1 MTKPAE
7 PRDPGRGEPHSDEP
21 RRVLVLL
28 SPANVW
34 RVGFAVVAVVVVV
47 YLIRFILTDA
57 GTLVIVVVMAWF
69 LSLAMEPAV
78 GRLSRHMRRGAA
90 AVLVMVGIAL
100 LAGLFLYLF
109 GNLFVEQAALL
120 VQALPDVVT
129 GAIDWINAR
138 FGTRY
143 DIDTI
148 LSSINLTPQQ
158 AATYAQDL
166 VGGVL
171 GLLGTITAAVFNTF
185 ALLLLTFYFSAD
197 GPRLRRWLAQLLPG
211 RVQQVF
217 ITIWDVSLVKTGG
230 YVSARLILATINAF
244 CSALVFMLIG
254 LPSWLALGVWTGLVA
269 QLVPTIGT
277 YIAIAL
283 PAIVGLVS
291 PRPWVGLAAL
301 AWGVLYQQVENL
313 TLEPRISGRSVDA
326 PRCRVRGRAAGSAA
340 VRGGGRAARGAGA
353 GHAAVAGGH
362 VRGAQGDDAAHARG
376 AGGVPGR
383 GRRPRRPAARP
394 RTGRGAAGQTGGG
407 RRGPGEGARGGLR
420 PGAPCARERA
430 ARRRVYT
437 SPAAWERCL
446 SSASYTCRRPPVS
459 RSRTCFS
466 MSRNTE

>member
-7 PRDPGRGEPHSDEP
+7 PRGPRRHGESRAEERPGEP
-21 RRVLVLL
+21 RRVQVLL

-57 GTLVIVVVMAWF
+57 GSLVVVVVMAWF

-90 AVLVMVGIAL
+90 AVLVMIGLAL
-100 LAGLFLYLF
+100 FAGLFLYLF

-120 VQALPDVVT
+120 VRALPEVVT
-129 GAIDWINAR
+129 GAIDWVNGR

-143 DIDTI
+143 DISTI

-217 ITIWDVSLVKTGG
+217 LTVWDVSLVKTGG
-230 YVSARLILATINAF
+230 YVSARLILATINA
-244 CSALVFMLIG
+244 STSTLVFSLIG
-254 LPSWLALGVWTGLVA
+254 MPSWLALGVWTGVVA
-269 QLVPTIGT
+269 QFVPTIGT

-283 PAIVGLVS
+283 PTVVGLAS
-291 PRPWVGLAAL
+291 PSPWIGVAAL
-301 AWGVLYQQVENL
+301 AWGILYQQVENL
-313 TLEPRISGRSVDA
+313 TLEPRISGRSVNMHPGVA
-326 PRCRVRGRAAGSAA
+326 FAGVLLGAA
-340 VRGGGRAARGAGA
+340 VRGGGRAAGGAGA
-353 GHAAVAGGH
+353 GHAAVAGRH
-362 VRGAQGDDAAHARG
+362 VRLAQGDDAGHARG

-383 GRRPRRPAARP
+383 GRGPRRPPATRLGAGSGGGSGHGGREGHPARRRLCAAPPAGRRQVSVRAAARQV
-394 RTGRGAAGQTGGG
+394 GLGA
-407 RRGPGEGARGGLR
+407 
-420 PGAPCARERA
+420 A
-430 ARRRVYT
+430 ARR
-437 SPAAWERCL
+437 
-446 SSASYTCRRPPVS
+446 
-459 RSRTCFS
+459 
-466 MSRNTE
+466 

>member
-7 PRDPGRGEPHSDEP
+7 PRDLGSRKHRSDEP
-21 RRVLVLL
+21 RRVQVLL

-34 RVGFAVVAVVVVV
+34 RVGFAVVAVAVVV

-57 GTLVIVVVMAWF
+57 GSLVIVVVMAWF

-78 GRLSRHMRRGAA
+78 GQLSRHMRRGAA
-90 AVLVMVGIAL
+90 AVLVMAGIAV

-129 GAIDWINAR
+129 GAIDWINGR

-230 YVSARLILATINAF
+230 YVSARLILAAINAF
-244 CSALVFMLIG
+244 CSTLVFMLIG
-254 LPSWLALGVWTGLVA
+254 LPSWLALGVWTGVVA
-269 QLVPTIGT
+269 QFVPTIGT

-283 PAIVGLVS
+283 PTVVGLVS

-301 AWGVLYQQVENL
+301 AWGILYQQVENL
-313 TLEPRISGRSVDA
+313 TLEPRISGRSVNMHPGVAFAGVLLGAQLFGAVGALLAVPVLAMLLSLVDTFVARKEMMPLMPEVPEAYLAEDEGPADA
-326 PRCRVRGRAAGSAA
+326 PPGPEPDEEKPETPGEGDADQAKTTEAERPASKEGRPASGAGRAAPEAAEGERPSVGSTPPRPPGSAA
-340 VRGGGRAARGAGA
+340 
-353 GHAAVAGGH
+353 
-362 VRGAQGDDAAHARG
+362 
-376 AGGVPGR
+376 
-383 GRRPRRPAARP
+383 
-394 RTGRGAAGQTGGG
+394 
-407 RRGPGEGARGGLR
+407 
-420 PGAPCARERA
+420 
-430 ARRRVYT
+430 
-437 SPAAWERCL
+437 
-446 SSASYTCRRPPVS
+446 
-459 RSRTCFS
+459 
-466 MSRNTE
+466 